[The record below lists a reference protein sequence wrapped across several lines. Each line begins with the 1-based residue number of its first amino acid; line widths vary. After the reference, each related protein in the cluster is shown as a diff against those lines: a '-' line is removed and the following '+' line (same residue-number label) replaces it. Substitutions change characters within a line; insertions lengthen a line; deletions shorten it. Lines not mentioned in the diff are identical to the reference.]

1 MYVQSIA
8 DKYITFIQSLKHVE
22 GEWAGQPIVLT
33 EDQREIIS
41 QLFGNIYD
49 NGLRIYRTGY
59 ISVPRKWGKST
70 LAAAILLAILLLDHE
85 IGAQIYLA
93 AADRDNASIIF
104 RMIAQ
109 MAQQSAV
116 IMSKIRIMESTKRI
130 IYPAENSYIHA
141 ISAEAYSKHGFN
153 MHAGCYDELHSA
165 PNRDLW
171 DVLNTSTGARRQPLF
186 LQITTAGYDRQ
197 TICYEQYSYAKRI
210 LLGEIED
217 PSYYA
222 FIREADQSDDWKDRD
237 VWHKAQPNLGIT
249 VKEDYY
255 EREFRRAVESPSY
268 QNTFRRLLL
277 NQWTE
282 QVTRWLD
289 MDKWHLNNG
298 YVDVNALN
306 GSTCYAGMD
315 LSTTTDLTS
324 VVLAFPLED
333 QSFALLPKFWIPE
346 DNLHRL
352 MDRDKVPYDA
362 WVRDG
367 YVATTPGPVINYN
380 YVREYIRNCAEQ
392 FELKEIA
399 YDRWNATQL
408 VTELDDDGFTLIPF
422 GQGFMSMSPAAKS
435 FEELL
440 LQNRI
445 MHGSD
450 PVLSWNAANVSV
462 RTDPAGNIKPDKD
475 KSTARIDGIIA
486 SIMALDRAVRNSS
499 AGSVY
504 EERGLRTI

>member
-1 MYVQSIA
+1 
-8 DKYITFIQSLKHVE
+8 
-22 GEWAGQPIVLT
+22 
-33 EDQREIIS
+33 
-41 QLFGNIYD
+41 
-49 NGLRIYRTGY
+49 
-59 ISVPRKWGKST
+59 
-70 LAAAILLAILLLDHE
+70 
-85 IGAQIYLA
+85 
-93 AADRDNASIIF
+93 
-104 RMIAQ
+104 
-109 MAQQSAV
+109 
-116 IMSKIRIMESTKRI
+116 
-130 IYPAENSYIHA
+130 
-141 ISAEAYSKHGFN
+141 
-153 MHAGCYDELHSA
+153 
-165 PNRDLW
+165 
-171 DVLNTSTGARRQPLF
+171 
-186 LQITTAGYDRQ
+186 
-197 TICYEQYSYAKRI
+197 
-210 LLGEIED
+210 
-217 PSYYA
+217 
-222 FIREADQSDDWKDRD
+222 
-237 VWHKAQPNLGIT
+237 
-249 VKEDYY
+249 
-255 EREFRRAVESPSY
+255 
-268 QNTFRRLLL
+268 
-277 NQWTE
+277 
-282 QVTRWLD
+282 
-289 MDKWHLNNG
+289 
-298 YVDVNALN
+298 
-306 GSTCYAGMD
+306 MD

-408 VTELDDDGFTLIPF
+408 VTDLDDDGFTLIPF

-450 PVLSWNAANVSV
+450 PVLSWNAGNVSV

-486 SIMALDRAVRNSS
+486 SIMALDRAVRNSN

>member
-1 MYVQSIA
+1 MFDEATANRYVS
-8 DKYITFIQSLKHVE
+8 FIESLKHVE
-22 GEWAGQPIVLT
+22 GEWAGKPIIL
-33 EDQREIIS
+33 EPDQKQIVRE
-41 QLFGNIYD
+41 LFGTLNAD
-49 NGLRIYRTGY
+49 GLRQYRMGY

-116 IMSKIRIMESTKRI
+116 IMSKIRTMESTKRI

-171 DVLNTSTGARRQPLF
+171 DVLNTSSGARRQPL
-186 LQITTAGYDRQ
+186 LIQITTAGYDRQ

-210 LLGEIED
+210 LAGEVDD
-217 PSYYA
+217 PTYYA
-222 FIREADQSDDWKDRD
+222 FIREAEQTDDWKDRD
-237 VWHKAQPNLGIT
+237 VWKKAQPNLGIT

-289 MDKWHLNNG
+289 MDKWNLNNG
-298 YVDVNALN
+298 YVDVNSLN

-408 VTELDDDGFTLIPF
+408 VTDLDDDGFTLIPF

-450 PVLSWNAANVSV
+450 PVLSWNAGNVSV

-486 SIMALDRAVRNSS
+486 SIMALDRAVRNSN